1 MVNSKIFCNFAH
13 LMNAQFAMRTS
24 QCIIM
29 NYKLT
34 IILLSL
40 LLTSCGEYVRL
51 QKSTDP
57 EVKFQAGKNY
67 FQEKK
72 YTKSVTMFEEIVPY
86 YRGTPQAEE
95 VLYLLAESY
104 MGQKDYYSAS
114 EYYQAYLRNFPR
126 GTYAQEARYQV
137 AYCYYL
143 DSPDARLD
151 QEATYDAINALSE
164 FISVYP
170 ESGKVAECRKMLF
183 EMEDKLAYKELL
195 NSKLYC
201 NLGLYGGNNYLACV
215 TTAEN
220 ALMDYPE
227 TKYRDDLLFIIL
239 KAKSKEASLSVAE
252 KIKER
257 YSEVID
263 EYYRYANAFPDGKH
277 IKEANRILREAK
289 NIVK

>member
-1 MVNSKIFCNFAH
+1 
-13 LMNAQFAMRTS
+13 MR
-24 QCIIM
+24 
-29 NYKLT
+29 KLLN
-34 IILLSL
+34 IILLTL
-40 LLTSCGEYVRL
+40 LLTSCSEYVKL

-57 EVKFQAGKNY
+57 EVKFNAGKNY

-72 YTKSVTMFEEIVPY
+72 YAKSITMFEEIVPY

-95 VLYLLAESY
+95 LLYLLSESY

-126 GTYAQEARYQV
+126 GTYAQEARYKV

-151 QEATYDAINALSE
+151 QEATYDAINAFSE
-164 FISVYP
+164 FISLYP
-170 ESGKVAECRKMLF
+170 ESERVSDCRKYLF

-195 NSKLYC
+195 NARLYY
-201 NLGLYGGNNYLACV
+201 NLGLYGGNNYKACI

-220 ALMDYPE
+220 ALRDFPD
-227 TKYRDDLLFIIL
+227 TSYRDDLVFIIL
-239 KAKSKEASLSVAE
+239 KAKAKEASLSVEE
-252 KIKER
+252 KMKER

-263 EYYRYANAFPDGKH
+263 EYYRYANEFANGKH

-289 NIVK
+289 NITK

>member
-1 MVNSKIFCNFAH
+1 MKN
-13 LMNAQFAMRTS
+13 L
-24 QCIIM
+24 
-29 NYKLT
+29 LT

-40 LLTSCGEYVRL
+40 FLTSCSEYVRL
-51 QKSTDP
+51 QKSTNP
-57 EVKFQAGKNY
+57 EEKFQAGKNY

-72 YTKSVTMFEEIVPY
+72 YVKSATMFEEIVPY

-114 EYYQAYLRNFPR
+114 EYFQAYVRNFPR
-126 GTYAQEARYQV
+126 GAYAQEARYKV

-151 QEATYDAINALSE
+151 QTATYDAINAFSE
-164 FISVYP
+164 YISLYP
-170 ESGKVAECRKMLF
+170 ESDRVSDCRKYLF
-183 EMEDKLAYKELL
+183 EMEDKLAYKEFL
-195 NSKLYC
+195 NSKLYY
-201 NLGLYGGNNYLACV
+201 NLGLYGGNNYRACV

-220 ALMDYPE
+220 TLRDFPE
-227 TKYRDDLLFIIL
+227 TKYRDDLVFIIL
-239 KAKSKEASLSVAE
+239 KAKSKEASLSVQE
-252 KIKER
+252 KKKER

>member
-1 MVNSKIFCNFAH
+1 MIRKILN
-13 LMNAQFAMRTS
+13 
-24 QCIIM
+24 
-29 NYKLT
+29 
-34 IILLSL
+34 IILLAL
-40 LLTSCGEYVRL
+40 LLTSCSEYVKL

-57 EVKFQAGKNY
+57 EVKFNAGKNY

-72 YTKSVTMFEEIVPY
+72 YAKSITMFEEIVPY

-95 VLYLLAESY
+95 LLYLLSESY

-126 GTYAQEARYQV
+126 GTYAQEARYKV

-151 QEATYDAINALSE
+151 QEATYEAINALSE

-170 ESGKVAECRKMLF
+170 ESDRISQCRKYLF

-195 NSKLYC
+195 NSRLYY
-201 NLGLYGGNNYLACV
+201 NLGLYGGNNYKACV

-220 ALMDYPE
+220 ALREYPDCS
-227 TKYRDDLLFIIL
+227 YRDDLVFIIL
-239 KAKSKEASLSVAE
+239 KAKSKEASLSVEE
-252 KIKER
+252 KKKER

-263 EYYRYANAFPDGKH
+263 EYYRYANEFPDGKN
-277 IKEANRILREAK
+277 IREANRILREAK
-289 NIVK
+289 NIVNK

>member
-1 MVNSKIFCNFAH
+1 MKNF
-13 LMNAQFAMRTS
+13 LNF
-24 QCIIM
+24 
-29 NYKLT
+29 
-34 IILLSL
+34 ILLAL

-51 QKSTDP
+51 QKSTNP
-57 EVKFQAGKNY
+57 EEKFQAGKNY
-67 FQEKK
+67 FQEGK
-72 YTKSVTMFEEIVPY
+72 YVKSTTMFEEIVPY

-114 EYYQAYLRNFPR
+114 EYFQAYVRNFPR
-126 GTYAQEARYQV
+126 GTYAQEARYKV

-151 QEATYDAINALSE
+151 QTETYEAINALSE

-170 ESGKVAECRKMLF
+170 ESGRVSDCRKMLF
-183 EMEDKLAYKELL
+183 EMEDKLAYKEYL
-195 NSKLYC
+195 NSRLYY
-201 NLGLYGGNNYLACV
+201 NLGLYGGNNYRACV

-220 ALMDYPE
+220 ALKDFPE
-227 TKYRDDLLFIIL
+227 THYRDDLIFIIL
-239 KAKSKEASLSVAE
+239 KAKSKEASLSVEE
-252 KIKER
+252 KKRER

-277 IKEANRILREAK
+277 IREANRILREAK

>member
-1 MVNSKIFCNFAH
+1 MKNLLI
-13 LMNAQFAMRTS
+13 
-24 QCIIM
+24 
-29 NYKLT
+29 

-40 LLTSCGEYVRL
+40 FLTSCSEYVRL
-51 QKSTDP
+51 QKSTNP
-57 EVKFQAGKNY
+57 EEKFQAGKNY

-72 YTKSVTMFEEIVPY
+72 YVKSATMFEEIVPY

-114 EYYQAYLRNFPR
+114 EYFQAYVRNFPR
-126 GTYAQEARYQV
+126 GAYAQEARYKV

-151 QEATYDAINALSE
+151 QTATYDAINAFSE
-164 FISVYP
+164 YISLYP
-170 ESGKVAECRKMLF
+170 ESDRVSDCRKYLF
-183 EMEDKLAYKELL
+183 EMEDKLAYKEFL
-195 NSKLYC
+195 NSKLYY
-201 NLGLYGGNNYLACV
+201 NLGLYGGNNYRACV

-220 ALMDYPE
+220 TLRDFPE
-227 TKYRDDLLFIIL
+227 TKYRDDLVFIIL
-239 KAKSKEASLSVAE
+239 KAKSKEASLSVQE
-252 KIKER
+252 KKKER

-289 NIVK
+289 NITK

>member
-1 MVNSKIFCNFAH
+1 
-13 LMNAQFAMRTS
+13 MR
-24 QCIIM
+24 
-29 NYKLT
+29 KLLN
-34 IILLSL
+34 IILLTL
-40 LLTSCGEYVRL
+40 LLTSCSEYVKL

-57 EVKFQAGKNY
+57 EVKFNAGKNY

-72 YTKSVTMFEEIVPY
+72 YAKSIAMFEEIVPY

-95 VLYLLAESY
+95 VLYLLSESY

-114 EYYQAYLRNFPR
+114 EYFQAYIRNFPR
-126 GTYAQEARYQV
+126 GTYSQEARYKV

-151 QEATYDAINALSE
+151 QEATYEAINAFSE
-164 FISVYP
+164 FISLYP
-170 ESGKVAECRKMLF
+170 ESERVSDCRKYLF

-195 NSKLYC
+195 NARLYY
-201 NLGLYGGNNYLACV
+201 NLGLYGGNNYRACI

-220 ALMDYPE
+220 ALREYPE
-227 TKYRDDLLFIIL
+227 TAHRDDLVFIIL
-239 KAKSKEASLSVAE
+239 KAKSKEASMSIEE
-252 KIKER
+252 KKKER

-263 EYYRYANAFPDGKH
+263 EYYRYANEFANGKH

-289 NIVK
+289 NITK

>member
-1 MVNSKIFCNFAH
+1 
-13 LMNAQFAMRTS
+13 MR
-24 QCIIM
+24 
-29 NYKLT
+29 KLLN
-34 IILLSL
+34 IILLTL
-40 LLTSCGEYVRL
+40 LLTSCSEYVKL

-57 EVKFQAGKNY
+57 EVKFNAGKNY

-72 YTKSVTMFEEIVPY
+72 YAKSITMFEEIVPY

-95 VLYLLAESY
+95 LLYLLSESY

-126 GTYAQEARYQV
+126 GTYAQEARYKV

-151 QEATYDAINALSE
+151 QEATYDAINAFSE
-164 FISVYP
+164 FISLYP
-170 ESGKVAECRKMLF
+170 ESERISACRKYLF

-195 NSKLYC
+195 NARLYY
-201 NLGLYGGNNYLACV
+201 NLGLYGGNNYKACI

-220 ALMDYPE
+220 ALRDFPD
-227 TKYRDDLLFIIL
+227 TSYRDDLVFIIL
-239 KAKSKEASLSVAE
+239 KAKAKEASLSVEE
-252 KIKER
+252 KMKER

-263 EYYRYANAFPDGKH
+263 EYYRYANEFANGKH

>member
-1 MVNSKIFCNFAH
+1 
-13 LMNAQFAMRTS
+13 
-24 QCIIM
+24 M
-29 NYKLT
+29 NYELMKNFLNF
-34 IILLSL
+34 ILLAL
-40 LLTSCGEYVRL
+40 LFTSCGEYVRL
-51 QKSTDP
+51 QKSTNP
-57 EVKFQAGKNY
+57 EEKFQAGKNY
-67 FQEKK
+67 FQEGK
-72 YTKSVTMFEEIVPY
+72 YVKSTTMFEEIVPY

-114 EYYQAYLRNFPR
+114 EYFQAYIRNFPR
-126 GTYAQEARYQV
+126 GTYAQEARYKV

-151 QEATYDAINALSE
+151 QTETYEAINALSE
-164 FISVYP
+164 FISLYP
-170 ESGKVAECRKMLF
+170 ESDRVADCRKYLF

-195 NSKLYC
+195 SSKLYY
-201 NLGLYGGNNYLACV
+201 NLGLYGGNNYRACV

-220 ALMDYPE
+220 ALKDFPE
-227 TKYRDDLLFIIL
+227 TKYRDDLVFVIL
-239 KAKSKEASLSVAE
+239 KAKSKEASLSVEE
-252 KIKER
+252 KKRER

>member
-1 MVNSKIFCNFAH
+1 MKNF
-13 LMNAQFAMRTS
+13 
-24 QCIIM
+24 
-29 NYKLT
+29 LT

-40 LLTSCGEYVRL
+40 CWTSCSEYVKL
-51 QKSTDP
+51 QKSTNP
-57 EVKFQAGKNY
+57 EEKFQAGKNY

-72 YTKSVTMFEEIVPY
+72 YVKSATMFEEIVPY

-114 EYYQAYLRNFPR
+114 EYFQAYIRNFPR
-126 GTYAQEARYQV
+126 GTYAQEARYEV

-151 QEATYDAINALSE
+151 QEATYDAINAFSE
-164 FISVYP
+164 FISIYP
-170 ESGKVAECRKMLF
+170 ESGKVSACRKYLI
-183 EMEDKLAYKELL
+183 ELENELAYKEFL
-195 NSKLYC
+195 NARLYY
-201 NLGLYGGNNYLACV
+201 NLGLYGGNNYRACV

-220 ALMDYPE
+220 ALREFPE
-227 TKYRDDLLFIIL
+227 TQYRDDLVFVIL
-239 KAKSKEASLSVAE
+239 KAKSKEASLSVE
-252 KIKER
+252 DKKRER

-263 EYYRYANAFPDGKH
+263 EYYRYANAFPNGKH

>member
-1 MVNSKIFCNFAH
+1 MNCELMKNF
-13 LMNAQFAMRTS
+13 
-24 QCIIM
+24 
-29 NYKLT
+29 LT
-34 IILLSL
+34 IILLTL

-57 EVKFQAGKNY
+57 EEKFQTGKNY

-72 YTKSVTMFEEIVPY
+72 YVKSATMFEEIVPY
-86 YRGTPQAEE
+86 YRGTPQADE

-114 EYYQAYLRNFPR
+114 EYFQAYIRNFPR
-126 GTYAQEARYQV
+126 GGYAQDARYKV

-151 QEATYDAINALSE
+151 QEATYDAINAFSE
-164 FISVYP
+164 FISLYP
-170 ESGKVAECRKMLF
+170 ESEKISACRKYLR
-183 EMEDKLAYKELL
+183 ELEDKLAYKELL
-195 NSKLYC
+195 NSRLYY
-201 NLGLYGGNNYLACV
+201 NLGLYGGNNYQACV

-220 ALMDYPE
+220 ALKDYPD
-227 TKYRDDLLFIIL
+227 TRYRDDLVFVIL
-239 KAKSKEASLSVAE
+239 KSKSKEASLSVAE
-252 KIKER
+252 KKFER

>member
-1 MVNSKIFCNFAH
+1 MKNF
-13 LMNAQFAMRTS
+13 LNF
-24 QCIIM
+24 
-29 NYKLT
+29 
-34 IILLSL
+34 ILLAL

-51 QKSTDP
+51 QKSTNP
-57 EVKFQAGKNY
+57 EEKFQAGKNY
-67 FQEKK
+67 FQEGK
-72 YTKSVTMFEEIVPY
+72 YVKSTAMFEEIVPY

-114 EYYQAYLRNFPR
+114 EYFQAYIRNFPR
-126 GTYAQEARYQV
+126 GTYAQEARYKV

-151 QEATYDAINALSE
+151 QTETYEAINALSE
-164 FISVYP
+164 FISLYP
-170 ESGKVAECRKMLF
+170 ESDRVADCRKYLF

-195 NSKLYC
+195 SSKLYY
-201 NLGLYGGNNYLACV
+201 NLGLYGGNNYRACV

-220 ALMDYPE
+220 ALKDFPE
-227 TKYRDDLLFIIL
+227 TKYRDDLVFVIL
-239 KAKSKEASLSVAE
+239 KAKSKEASLSVEE
-252 KIKER
+252 KKRER

-277 IKEANRILREAK
+277 IKEANRIQKKKK

>member
-1 MVNSKIFCNFAH
+1 
-13 LMNAQFAMRTS
+13 MR
-24 QCIIM
+24 
-29 NYKLT
+29 KLLFY
-34 IILLSL
+34 ILLL
-40 LLTSCGEYVRL
+40 LVFSSCSEYVKL

-57 EVKFQAGKNY
+57 ELKFNAGKNY

-72 YTKSVTMFEEIVPY
+72 YAKSITMFEEIVPY

-95 VLYLLAESY
+95 LLYLLSESY

-114 EYYQAYLRNFPR
+114 EYFQAYLRNFPR
-126 GTYAQEARYQV
+126 GTYAQEARYKV

-151 QEATYDAINALSE
+151 QTATYDAINAFSE

-170 ESGKVAECRKMLF
+170 TSERVPECRKYLF

-195 NSKLYC
+195 NANLYY
-201 NLGLYGGNNYLACV
+201 NLGLYGGNNYRACV
-215 TTAEN
+215 ATAEN
-220 ALMDYPE
+220 ALKDFPE
-227 TKYRDDLLFIIL
+227 SSYRDDLVFVIL
-239 KAKSKEASLSVAE
+239 KAKAKEASLSVE
-252 KIKER
+252 NKKKER
-257 YSEVID
+257 YSEVVD
-263 EYYRYANAFPDGKH
+263 EYYRYANEFPDGKH

>member
-1 MVNSKIFCNFAH
+1 MKNF
-13 LMNAQFAMRTS
+13 LNF
-24 QCIIM
+24 
-29 NYKLT
+29 
-34 IILLSL
+34 ILLAL
-40 LLTSCGEYVRL
+40 LFTSCGEYVRL
-51 QKSTDP
+51 QKSTNP
-57 EVKFQAGKNY
+57 EEKFQAGKNY
-67 FQEKK
+67 FQEGK
-72 YTKSVTMFEEIVPY
+72 YVKSTAMFEEIVPY

-114 EYYQAYLRNFPR
+114 EYFQAYIRNFPR
-126 GTYAQEARYQV
+126 GTYAQEARYKV

-151 QEATYDAINALSE
+151 QTETYEAINALSE
-164 FISVYP
+164 FISLYP
-170 ESGKVAECRKMLF
+170 ESDRVADCRKYLF

-195 NSKLYC
+195 SSKLYY
-201 NLGLYGGNNYLACV
+201 NLGLYGGNNYRACV

-220 ALMDYPE
+220 ALKDFPE
-227 TKYRDDLLFIIL
+227 TKYRDDLVFVIL
-239 KAKSKEASLSVAE
+239 KAKSKEASLSVE
-252 KIKER
+252 DKKRER

-277 IKEANRILREAK
+277 IREANRILREAK